1 MELKDL
7 IVSLSSIMTISGFE
21 SRSAGQV
28 EALVGEFFDE
38 CKRDN
43 VGNVCFIK
51 KSTRQLPEGEKRAKI
66 LIDAHFDE
74 VGMIVTDIKDGGFLT
89 VTNIGGIDS
98 SLLQASDVV
107 IYGKEKLFG
116 VVASTPPHLSTPDDR
131 NKLKRVDELLIDTGY
146 SKETL
151 EKLVRVG
158 TPVGYSTVYSELKNG
173 KICGKALDDKA
184 CAACAIYALAN
195 IPSDELY
202 GDVYMLLSIFEE
214 TGGGGVVPAAFGI
227 EPDYAMVIDVDLAA
241 VPDAK
246 KPTSIEMGK
255 GPSITYTTATDI
267 ALTKMLHSA
276 AKDAEIP
283 TQKFV
288 SAASTGTNSVRL
300 HLAGNGVPVVDVGLP
315 LAFMHSATEIVDI
328 VDCESLANLVKVFV
342 KDEKIGK
349 EYTTNE

>member
-1 MELKDL
+1 MELKEL
-7 IVSLSSIMTISGFE
+7 IISLSSIMTISGFE
-21 SRSAGQV
+21 SRSAGEV
-28 EALVGEFFDE
+28 EALVGEYFDE
-38 CKRDN
+38 CRRDN

-51 KSTRQLPEGEKRAKI
+51 RSTRPLAEGERRAKI

-74 VGMIVTDIKDGGFLT
+74 VGMIVTDIKEGGFLT
-89 VTNIGGIDS
+89 VTSIGGIDS

-107 IYGKEKLFG
+107 IYGKEKIFG
-116 VVASTPPHLSTPDDR
+116 VVASTPPHLSSPDDR

-146 SKETL
+146 SKESL
-151 EKLVRVG
+151 EKLIRVG
-158 TPVGYSTVYSELKNG
+158 TPVGYANVYSDLKNG

-246 KPTSIEMGK
+246 KPTSIEMSK
-255 GPSITYTTATDI
+255 GPSITYTTATDL

-300 HLAGNGVPVVDVGLP
+300 HLTGNGVPVVDVGLP
-315 LAFMHSATEIVDI
+315 LAFMHSATEIVDM
-328 VDCESLANLVKVFV
+328 VDCESLVNLVKVFV
-342 KDEKIGK
+342 KDEYIGK
-349 EYTTNE
+349 EYTINE

>member
-1 MELKDL
+1 MELKEL
-7 IVSLSSIMTISGFE
+7 IISLSSIMTISGFE
-21 SRSAGQV
+21 SRSAGEV
-28 EALVGEFFDE
+28 EALVGEYFDE
-38 CKRDN
+38 CRRDN

-51 KSTRQLPEGEKRAKI
+51 RSTRPLAVGERRAKI

-74 VGMIVTDIKDGGFLT
+74 VGMIVTDIKEGGFLT
-89 VTNIGGIDS
+89 VTSIGGIDS

-107 IYGKEKLFG
+107 IYGKEKIFG
-116 VVASTPPHLSTPDDR
+116 VVASTPPHLSSPDDR

-146 SKETL
+146 SKESL
-151 EKLVRVG
+151 EKLIRVG
-158 TPVGYSTVYSELKNG
+158 TPVGYANVYSDLKNG

-246 KPTSIEMGK
+246 KPTSIEMSK
-255 GPSITYTTATDI
+255 GPSITYTTATDLT
-267 ALTKMLHSA
+267 LTKMLHSA

-300 HLAGNGVPVVDVGLP
+300 HLTGNGVPVVDVGLP
-315 LAFMHSATEIVDI
+315 LAFMHSATEIVDM
-328 VDCESLANLVKVFV
+328 VDCESLVNLVKVFV
-342 KDEKIGK
+342 KDEYIGK
-349 EYTTNE
+349 EYTINE

>member
-21 SRSAGQV
+21 SRSAGEI
-28 EALVGEFFDE
+28 EALVGEYFDE
-38 CKRDN
+38 CHRDN
-43 VGNVCFIK
+43 VGNVCFVK
-51 KSTRQLPEGEKRAKI
+51 KSRRPLAEGEKRAKI
-66 LIDAHFDE
+66 LLDAHFDE
-74 VGMIVTDIKDGGFLT
+74 VGMIVTDIKEGGFLT
-89 VTNIGGIDS
+89 VTSIGGIDS
-98 SLLQASDVV
+98 ALLQASDVV

-116 VVASTPPHLSTPDDR
+116 VVASTPPHLSTADDR
-131 NKLKRVDELLIDTGY
+131 NKLKKINELLIDTGY
-146 SKETL
+146 SKEAL
-151 EKLVRVG
+151 EKLVRIG
-158 TPVGYSTVYSELKNG
+158 TPVGYSNVYSELKNG

-195 IPSDELY
+195 IPAEELY

-255 GPSITYTTATDI
+255 GPSITYTTATDRT
-267 ALTKMLHSA
+267 LTKMLHLA
-276 AKDAEIP
+276 AKEAEIP

-300 HLAGNGVPVVDVGLP
+300 HLTGNGVPVVDVGLP
-315 LAFMHSATEIVDI
+315 LAFMHSATEIIDM
-328 VDCESLANLVKVFV
+328 VDCESLVNLVGLFV
-342 KDEKIGK
+342 KNENIGK

>member
-7 IVSLSSIMTISGFE
+7 IISFSSIMTISGFA
-21 SRSAGQV
+21 SRSADEA
-28 EALVGEFFDE
+28 EALLGKYFDE
-38 CKRDN
+38 CKRDR
-43 VGNVCFIK
+43 VGNLCFIK
-51 KSTRQLPEGEKRAKI
+51 RSTRPLEEGEKRAKI

-74 VGMIVTDIKDGGFLT
+74 IGMIVTDIKEGGFLT

-98 SLLQASDVV
+98 SILQASDVV
-107 IYGKEKLFG
+107 IYGKEKIFG
-116 VVASTPPHLSTPDDR
+116 VIASTPPHLSTPDDR
-131 NKLKRVDELLIDTGY
+131 NKLKSVSDLLIDTGY
-146 SKETL
+146 SKEAL
-151 EKLVRVG
+151 EKIVRIG
-158 TPVGYSTVYSELKNG
+158 TPVGYANVYSEMQNG

-184 CAACAIYALAN
+184 CAACAAYAISN
-195 IPSDELY
+195 IPADELY
-202 GDVYMLLSIFEE
+202 GDVYLLLSIFEE

-267 ALTKMLHSA
+267 NLTKMLHRL
-276 AKDAEIP
+276 AKEAEIP
-283 TQKFV
+283 AQKFV

-315 LAFMHSATEIVDI
+315 LVFMHSATEIVDLK
-328 VDCESLANLVKVFV
+328 DCESLGKLVELFV
-342 KDEKIGK
+342 KNVEIGK
-349 EYTTNE
+349 EYTCNE